1 MICSR
6 EFVNGYADAELDV
19 VRQAEMEEHLGRCK
33 TCSAIYAG
41 IRDQQV
47 QVGSCAP
54 YYAAPDQLGES
65 IRKALRE
72 AAGEPARKAGPLL
85 WRHFAVA
92 ASVLLVASLGWNV
105 NGVLTKRSS
114 AELLARSLISN
125 HVRSLIGTHLLDVMS
140 SDQHTVKPWFSGKL
154 DFSPEVI
161 DCAPQGFPL
170 IGGRME
176 YVSDRSAAALIYRRR
191 QHVINLFIWPAAPT
205 DARESVFSRDGFNV
219 LQWSDSTFTYWAV
232 SDLDRAELQQF
243 RELCSK

>member
-33 TCSAIYAG
+33 TCSTAYAG
-41 IRDQQV
+41 IRAQQA
-47 QVGSCAP
+47 QVRSCAS
-54 YYAAPDQLGES
+54 YYAAPDHLGES
-65 IRKALRE
+65 IRKILRE
-72 AAGEPARKAGPLL
+72 AAGEPDRKAGPLP
-85 WRHFAVA
+85 WRQFAIA
-92 ASVLLVASLGWNV
+92 ASVLLIASLGWNV
-105 NGVLTKRSS
+105 NGVLNKRSS
-114 AELLARSLISN
+114 AELLASTLISN
-125 HVRSLIGTHLLDVMS
+125 HVRSLIGTHLLDVTS
-140 SDQHTVKPWFSGKL
+140 SDQHTVKPWFNGKL

-176 YVSDRSAAALIYRRR
+176 YVSDRSAAALIYKRR
-191 QHVINLFIWPAAPT
+191 QHVINLFIWPTGPSDT
-205 DARESVFSRDGFNV
+205 RESEFSREGFNV

-232 SDLDRAELQQF
+232 SDLDRVELQQF